1 MIVHGY
7 DQAGLIEIT
16 IHGARITVPLDQQNR
31 HRQQIAEWEAA
42 GNIIPPYVAPAP
54 SAAEVNAERDRR
66 IHAGF
71 SFSGKTYA
79 FDPSSKQRVTG
90 AGTLA
95 GFALAAG
102 AQPGDM
108 LWHGGQ
114 QPFRWIADD
123 NSLTEMDAQ
132 TCFAF
137 GQAAAAHEEAHIFAA
152 RAIKDMDPIPA
163 DYATDDTYWP

>member
-1 MIVHGY
+1 MQMYAKREQGKIVALY
-7 DQAGLIEIT
+7 AAPQAGTE
-16 IHGARITVPLDQQNR
+16 VV
-31 HRQQIAEWEAA
+31 AA
-42 GNIIPPYVAPAP
+42 DSPEVAIFHAVGN
-54 SAAEVNAERDRR
+54 SAADVNMERDRR
-66 IHAGF
+66 IHRGF
-71 SFSGKTYA
+71 TFGGKTYA

-95 GFALAAG
+95 GFAMLAG
-102 AQPGDM
+102 AQPGD
-108 LWHGGQ
+108 LYWHGGN

-152 RAIKDMDPIPA
+152 RSIKDMSPIPE
-163 DYATDDTYWP
+163 DFATNPDYWPKAF

>member
-1 MIVHGY
+1 MEIHGY
-7 DQAGLIEIT
+7 TQSAAIDVT
-16 IHGARITVPLDQQNR
+16 IDGVRMTIPDDMANR
-31 HRQQIAEWEAA
+31 HRQMVAAWESE
-42 GNIIPPYVAPAP
+42 GNSVPPYIAPTP

-71 SFSGKTYA
+71 SFGGKTYA

-95 GFALAAG
+95 GFAIAAG
-102 AQPGDM
+102 AQPGEM

-123 NSLTEMDAQ
+123 NTLTEMDAQ

-152 RAIKDMDPIPA
+152 RAIKDMSPIPA
-163 DYATDDTYWP
+163 DYATNESYWP

>member
-1 MIVHGY
+1 M
-7 DQAGLIEIT
+7 T
-16 IHGARITVPLDQQNR
+16 IIKVMP
-31 HRQQIAEWEAA
+31 AA
-42 GNIIPPYVAPAP
+42 TFTG
-54 SAAEVNAERDRR
+54 VNSEMVNHERDRR

-71 SFSGKTYA
+71 VFGGKTYA

-95 GFALAAG
+95 GFAIAAG

-152 RAIKDMDPIPA
+152 RAIKDMTPIPA
-163 DYATDDTYWP
+163 DYATNESYWP

>member
-1 MIVHGY
+1 MGTRIVVNVNGS
-7 DQAGLIEIT
+7 
-16 IHGARITVPLDQQNR
+16 
-31 HRQQIAEWEAA
+31 EA
-42 GNIIPPYVAPAP
+42 PYVEVWDPTQEPGYAPYIP
-54 SAAEVNAERDRR
+54 SVSEVNAERNRR

-71 SFSGKTYA
+71 LFNGKIYA

-95 GFALAAG
+95 GFAIASG
-102 AQPGDM
+102 AQPGNTI
-108 LWHGGQ
+108 WHGGQ

-137 GQAAAAHEEAHIFAA
+137 AQAAAAHEEAHIFAA
-152 RAIKDMDPIPA
+152 RAIKDMSPIPA
-163 DYATDDTYWP
+163 DYASNGYWPTG